1 MNTTSPITFGLWYD
15 FRNPPQWRR
24 PDAEVYQASI
34 DQIARAEALGF
45 DDVWLSEHHFCDDS
59 YSPSMLAIGC
69 AVAARTKRIRIGTS
83 VLLLPLHDPVRVA
96 EDAATL
102 DVISN
107 GRLELG
113 LGVGYRP
120 SEFSAFNIDPKE
132 RAQRMEEGIE
142 ILTRLFA
149 GEKFS
154 FHGQHYTYNDI
165 ALHPRTVQAKPKLWI
180 AGFSKVAVKRAA
192 RVGYGYIA
200 TGPIS
205 PFAKLYWEELTRL
218 GKDHAQHEIA
228 GGYMWLHVARDPEKR
243 WKEAVEHFAYQQN
256 MYAQWFAEA
265 GMGYVQPVEANRA
278 AMEEKAIYIVEPEKA
293 VEMIR
298 EYCAQTG
305 TTRWYTWAVP
315 PGLHPSWSDEH
326 LELMAKEV
334 MPHFRK

>member
-1 MNTTSPITFGLWYD
+1 MNTTRPLSFGLWYD
-15 FRNPPQWRR
+15 FRNPPQWARSNV
-24 PDAEVYQASI
+24 EIYQATI
-34 DQIARAEALGF
+34 DQVVRAEELGF

-69 AVAARTKRIRIGTS
+69 AIAARTKRIRIGTS

-113 LGVGYRP
+113 LGIGYKVE
-120 SEFSAFNIDPKE
+120 EFIGFNIDLKE

-142 ILTRLFA
+142 IIKRLFA
-149 GEKFS
+149 GERFS
-154 FHGQHYTYNDI
+154 FKGKHYSYTDI
-165 ALHPRTVQAKPKLWI
+165 ALYPGPVQQEPKLWI
-180 AGFSKVAVKRAA
+180 AGFSNVAVRRAA

-205 PFAKLYWEELTRL
+205 PFAKLFWDEVKNQ
-218 GKDHAQHEIA
+218 GKDPNQHEIA
-228 GGYMWLHVARDPEKR
+228 GGYMWLQVARDPEKR
-243 WKEAVEHFAYQQN
+243 WHEAKDHMAYQQN
-256 MYAQWFAEA
+256 CYAKWFKDA
-265 GMGYVQPVEANRA
+265 GMGFIQPVEANQA
-278 AMEEKAIYIVEPEKA
+278 ALEEKGCYIVEPAKA
-293 VEMIR
+293 IEMIR
-298 EYCAQTG
+298 NYCAETG

-315 PGLHPSWSDEH
+315 PGLHPSWANEH

-334 MPHFRK
+334 IPAFR